1 MRSRHSH
8 IAARLPAPP
17 WRPWL
22 LAAVLA
28 GGAAAV
34 EARVNWGF
42 NIDLGW
48 PYGGTHAPLYG
59 PSYGPI
65 HGDPYGA
72 AYGGM
77 APVLPSASVGV
88 QIGGHHRGHHGGHH
102 GGGPYRSWGPS
113 GWLVV
118 PSILFALPFA
128 RSQPALAPTWT
139 AVPMPPSRPD
149 PLIDPRHGQGAQQ
162 TEFDRQACNRQAATQ
177 QAALAD
183 SAVFMRTVDGC
194 MDERGYSIR

>member
-88 QIGGHHRGHHGGHH
+88 QIGGHHRGHH

>member
-88 QIGGHHRGHHGGHH
+88 QIGGHHRGRH

-113 GWLVV
+113 GWLVA
-118 PSILFALPFA
+118 PSIFFALPFA
-128 RSQPALAPTWT
+128 RSQPALAPDWT
-139 AVPMPPSRPD
+139 AMPMPPSRPD

-183 SAVFMRTVDGC
+183 SAVFMRTVDAC

>member
-8 IAARLPAPP
+8 IAARLPAPL

-88 QIGGHHRGHHGGHH
+88 QIGGHHRGHHGG
-102 GGGPYRSWGPS
+102 GPYRSWGPS

-118 PSILFALPFA
+118 PSIFFALPFA